1 MDCVA
6 RYRGRNLELTVA
18 VDPILKAEFEFEN
31 SEVTIVS
38 TRDLPEVELGGVKVG
53 PLEEG
58 KEYKVMFWIAKELVK
73 AGLAQIREESLLD
86 SMKLYKIHWT
96 ERVQPTKQVSPLP
109 QHFYPM
115 LRWYLNNLKGEM
127 TKNPEKVSEYE
138 KAKKLSQDILSCRL
152 RKVVV
157 LASSTGVPARVIQNL
172 TGEEKWLYQELH
184 RIIEEWRNRI
194 LSLEV
199 RE

>member
-1 MDCVA
+1 
-6 RYRGRNLELTVA
+6 
-18 VDPILKAEFEFEN
+18 
-31 SEVTIVS
+31 
-38 TRDLPEVELGGVKVG
+38 
-53 PLEEG
+53 
-58 KEYKVMFWIAKELVK
+58 
-73 AGLAQIREESLLD
+73 
-86 SMKLYKIHWT
+86 
-96 ERVQPTKQVSPLP
+96 
-109 QHFYPM
+109 M

-138 KAKKLSQDILSCRL
+138 KVKKLSQDILSCRL

-157 LASSTGVPARVIQNL
+157 LASSTGAPARVIQNL
-172 TGEEKWLYQELH
+172 TEEEKWLYQELH